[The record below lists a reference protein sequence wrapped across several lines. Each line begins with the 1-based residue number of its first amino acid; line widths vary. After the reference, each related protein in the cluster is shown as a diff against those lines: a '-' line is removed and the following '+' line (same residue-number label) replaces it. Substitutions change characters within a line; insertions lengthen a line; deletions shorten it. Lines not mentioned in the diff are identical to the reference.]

1 MTSAPQS
8 PDPESLV
15 LRHLQALRRE
25 LAAVAETQLLMLKK
39 LSRHDDRFGE
49 IEKKLNVV
57 ASEVA
62 ALEIRDI
69 SRHGERLQV
78 LRKLAHVHEEGAGPG
93 DFA

>member
-25 LAAVAETQLLMLKK
+25 MAANNELLQTVLKHVARQDER
-39 LSRHDDRFGE
+39 LSRIE
-49 IEKKLNVV
+49 IDI
-57 ASEVA
+57 A
-62 ALEIRDI
+62 ALEIKDA
-69 SRHGERLQV
+69 SRHGELLQV